1 MTLFLSA
8 RAGAPTP
15 GSVVIQ
21 GAPWD
26 DGVSYRKGAAGAPE
40 DIRLASDSI
49 ESWSPRMERDLEDVT
64 VFDVGDLTLNG
75 LDPVVAIKTIAEA
88 TEAHARAGAKVVT
101 FGGDHSVS
109 IGTSRGL
116 GAVYPGLVH
125 VVYDAHMDMRPE
137 YDGSDLSHACGTRHM
152 SAAGDTF
159 VLGVRSGCR
168 EEWVD
173 ARTMLRH
180 FGEALDATAI
190 REQVGDRPLFIS
202 VDLDVLDPGVLPGT
216 GTPEPGGATYK
227 ELRESLLTFAGCD
240 IVGIDFVEVA
250 PSLDPS
256 GISPVTAASITRE
269 CILGLLT

>member
-1 MTLFLSA
+1 MTLFLAARTGASA
-8 RAGAPTP
+8 PGA
-15 GSVVIQ
+15 VVIQ

-49 ESWSPRMERDLEDVT
+49 ETWSPRTERDLEDIT
-64 VFDVGDLTLNG
+64 LLDAGDLTLSG
-75 LDPVVAIKTIAEA
+75 LDAAVALKTIAEA

-116 GAVYPGLVH
+116 RAVYPELVH
-125 VVYDAHMDMRPE
+125 VVYDAHMDLRPE
-137 YDGSDLSHACGTRHM
+137 YDGSELSHACGTRHM
-152 SAAGDTF
+152 AAAGETF

-168 EEWVD
+168 QEWTD
-173 ARTMLRH
+173 ARRMLGH
-180 FGEALDATAI
+180 FGEDLGAHAI
-190 REQVGDRPLFIS
+190 AERVGERPLFLS

-227 ELRESLLTFAGCD
+227 ELRESLLTFAGCNV
-240 IVGIDFVEVA
+240 VGIDFVEVA

-256 GISPVTAASITRE
+256 GVSPVTAAAIARE
-269 CILGLLT
+269 CILALLA

>member
-1 MTLFLSA
+1 MTLFLAA
-8 RAGAPTP
+8 RPGAPTP

-49 ESWSPRMERDLEDVT
+49 ETWSPRLERDLDDIT
-64 VFDVGDLTLNG
+64 VFDAGDLTLNG
-75 LDPVVAIKTIAEA
+75 LDPVVAIKTISDA
-88 TEAHARAGAKVVT
+88 TEALARAGAKVVT

-116 GAVYPGLVH
+116 GAVHEGLVH
-125 VVYDAHMDMRPE
+125 VVYDAHMDLRPE
-137 YDGSDLSHACGTRHM
+137 YDGSELSHACGTRHM
-152 SAAGDTF
+152 AVAGDTY

-173 ARTMLRH
+173 AKAMLQH
-180 FGEALDATAI
+180 FGEALDARAI
-190 REQVGDRPLFIS
+190 ADAVGDRPLFIS
-202 VDLDVLDPGVLPGT
+202 VDLDVLDPGFLPGT
-216 GTPEPGGATYK
+216 GTPEPGGATYR
-227 ELRESLLTFAGCD
+227 ELRESLLTFAGRNV
-240 IVGIDFVEVA
+240 VGIDFVEVA

-256 GISPVTAASITRE
+256 GISPVTAAAIARE
-269 CILGLLT
+269 CILGLLA